1 MAYNDLWKEQ
11 SRYNIRSIYYLQQRT
26 NVTQHVPHRFL
37 FKSFITQ
44 FTKHCSFARRKISL
58 INGLHLELVLNV
70 CGISYCP
77 GETEHEGNLETER
90 NTRSF
95 VKISSRMPTLHTLVS
110 RICFIKRFTTVFSL
124 YFIEI
129 SET

>member
-1 MAYNDLWKEQ
+1 MTKSLPVVYNDLWKEQ

-58 INGLHLELVLNV
+58 INGLHLELVL
-70 CGISYCP
+70 
-77 GETEHEGNLETER
+77 T
-90 NTRSF
+90 F
-95 VKISSRMPTLHTLVS
+95 VEFR
-110 RICFIKRFTTVFSL
+110 TVRAKQNMR
-124 YFIEI
+124 EI
-129 SET
+129 LKDKEIPDPS